1 MYFDF
6 LFQNNEGVHNLIK
19 RKTKILTF
27 TSLAG
32 FITTVVLTVVFA
44 FDIDRTKHIPGII
57 VLGSIFALTII
68 LLIKGNYKISLRT
81 IYLLPIVLYFFFIN
95 NYYSIVDVDDSL
107 SGMLTFIYFSLIFL
121 VVFSDTIFIF
131 FVFYIEI
138 VLTLLLFFYSNGI
151 PLSGISPELESLFF
165 PMSPLF
171 ELTILTV
178 LAALLFSFFNEAMA
192 RTEQEKIKIR
202 NLIDESLRQVNCG
215 IIHLKINRDEHGEK
229 SGMKILRTNAH
240 FEKLFKVSKVE
251 ITNSDYSEIFP
262 IIFRDSFDWQNV
274 YFYSRKSNFQVY
286 VEHIDKW
293 FTVYNVYP
301 ENDMIISCFFNISD
315 LKNEVKKLQTRENRL
330 TNLMGSLPDIFFIIE
345 KDGTYVDYVTNNAE
359 LMKLSQTDIIGKTI
373 FEMGFSKTMTYQIFS
388 SIQYVIEND
397 NIETIEYGMEL
408 ANGKTLIF
416 EMRLARL
423 NENQVISI
431 GRDITM
437 HKEFEQQLIEARKKT
452 EEASRLKTSFL
463 ENISH
468 EIRTPMNSIL
478 GFSQMANAP
487 DYSEHEKKRFL
498 DIVIK
503 NGEYLME
510 VITNIIDISEIE
522 SGSVQYNPTEFRINN
537 LFYKV
542 YHKYHTIVSSSKKI
556 TLRMV
561 LGSEV
566 PEFSVVNDQYLLLK
580 ILNHLVENAIKFTN
594 EGTVTFGYAIEGNLI
609 KIFAQ
614 DTGIGID
621 KKDSESI
628 FEFFHQ
634 IDNRVSRSYSGTGAG
649 LKIVKSLTDIIDS
662 KIEFESEPEKGSTFF
677 FYIPLQKHKISGD
690 RIG

>member
-6 LFQNNEGVHNLIK
+6 LFQNNEGVHSLIK

-32 FITTVVLTVVFA
+32 FLTTVVLTVVFS

-68 LLIKGNYKISLRT
+68 LLIRGNYKISLRA
-81 IYLLPIVLYFFFIN
+81 IYLLPLVLYFFFIN

-131 FVFYIEI
+131 IVFYIEI
-138 VLTLLLFFYSNGI
+138 ALTLLLFFYSNGI
-151 PLSGISPELESLFF
+151 PLTGISPELEGLFF
-165 PMSPLF
+165 PFSPLF
-171 ELTILTV
+171 ELTIVTF
-178 LAALLFSFFNEAMA
+178 LATLLFTFFNETITRA
-192 RTEQEKIKIR
+192 EQEKIRIKS
-202 NLIDESLRQVNCG
+202 LIDESLRQVNCG
-215 IIHLKINRDEHGEK
+215 IIHLKITRDEHGEK
-229 SGMKILRTNAH
+229 SGMKILRTNAL
-240 FEKLFKVSKVE
+240 FEKLFKVTKVE
-251 ITNSDYSEIFP
+251 VANSDYSEIFP
-262 IIFRDSFDWQNV
+262 IIFRDSFDWQDT

-293 FTVYNVYP
+293 FTVYNVFP

-315 LKNEVKKLQTRENRL
+315 LKYEIRKLQTRENRL

-345 KDGTYVDYVTNNAE
+345 KDGTYVDYVTNNPE

-408 ANGKTLIF
+408 PSGKTLIF

-423 NENQVISI
+423 NDTQVISI
-431 GRDITM
+431 GRDITS
-437 HKEFEQQLIEARKKT
+437 HKEFEYQLIEARKKT

-478 GFSQMANAP
+478 GFSQMANSQ
-487 DYSEHEKKRFL
+487 DYSDHEKKRFL

-522 SGSVQYNPTEFRINN
+522 SGSVQYNPSEFRIND

-542 YHKYHTIVSSSKKI
+542 YHKYHTVVSTNKKI
-556 TLRMV
+556 TLRIV
-561 LGSEV
+561 LGSEI

-594 EGTVTFGYAIEGNLI
+594 EGTVTFGYAIEGNLL

-614 DTGIGID
+614 DTGIGIE

-649 LKIVKSLTDIIDS
+649 LKIVKSLTEIIDS
-662 KIEFESEPEKGSTFF
+662 KIEFESQPEKGSTFF
-677 FYIPLQKHKISGD
+677 FYIPLHNN
-690 RIG
+690 